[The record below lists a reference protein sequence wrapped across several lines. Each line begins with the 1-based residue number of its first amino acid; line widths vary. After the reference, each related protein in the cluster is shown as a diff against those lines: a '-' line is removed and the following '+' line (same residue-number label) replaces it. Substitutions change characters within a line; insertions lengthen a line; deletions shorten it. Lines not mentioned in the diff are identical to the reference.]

1 MYREKNH
8 HLNPIKPRKVEIR
21 HLKYH
26 RWIQIEREKA
36 QNGKFLIK
44 KPLN

>member
-1 MYREKNH
+1 MYRENKSSFESYEAKKN
-8 HLNPIKPRKVEIR
+8 EIR
-21 HLKYH
+21 HLKH
-26 RWIQIEREKA
+26 RRWIQIEREKA